1 MSLHYLGKQWT
12 TRNCVFSVMLGI
24 HRDHPHRQIRMK
36 FCVVSDLQEIVL
48 RFEFYQN
55 RLSSFGAVWGQ
66 NLPFSIDLAVFP
78 PMWLNQWE
86 RANFDPP
93 SPTAV
98 MYKMLLI
105 VYFTT
110 KNLHWGVSQKHVER
124 SSVLSCWC
132 NKNSHSSGK
141 LVTLVCHLSQIK

>member
-1 MSLHYLGKQWT
+1 
-12 TRNCVFSVMLGI
+12 
-24 HRDHPHRQIRMK
+24 MK

-86 RANFDPP
+86 RANFDP
-93 SPTAV
+93 SPIAV
-98 MYKMLLI
+98 MYKTLLI

-110 KNLHWGVSQKHVER
+110 KEV
-124 SSVLSCWC
+124 
-132 NKNSHSSGK
+132 NSREFNFS
-141 LVTLVCHLSQIK
+141 IRE